1 MAIIKKFF
9 KFLRNVMIFI
19 IVQAFVFITY
29 DAAMVFYGPFENTK
43 EMLVTT
49 AMTTLKHQYLVKM
62 FLSEKEIDRIME
74 KNKIVSAGKYSDTSA
89 IAVSNF
95 TNTDS
100 DQNDSD
106 NQNKSS
112 NNYAAKASD
121 PGTIN
126 LVDISNGKYKGY
138 LLLISNPARVKIGT
152 TDKLGTYGMK
162 LEDIVKKY
170 DATAA
175 INAGGFVDTDGMGN
189 GGTATGVVMENGNI
203 LCGKEG
209 EKYLTIGFDENSAFV
224 LGEFTIEEMK
234 ERKIRD
240 AVSFD
245 PFIIV
250 NGEPQIESGNV
261 GWGLAP
267 RTAIGQKKDGTVV
280 FLVIDGRQLG
290 SVGAT
295 LAEVQ
300 DILLKNDVY
309 NAANLDGGSS
319 TQLIYENKTI
329 NHPCSSAGPRYIPTA
344 FIVK

>member
-1 MAIIKKFF
+1 
-9 KFLRNVMIFI
+9 MIFI
-19 IVQAFVFITY
+19 IVQAFIFITY
-29 DAAMVFYGPFENTK
+29 DVAMVFYGPFENTK

-49 AMTTLKHQYLVKM
+49 AMTTLKHQYLVKI
-62 FLSEKEIDRIME
+62 FLSEKEIDKIME
-74 KNKIVSAGKYSDTSA
+74 KNKIISAGKYSDTSA

-95 TNTDS
+95 TDTD
-100 DQNDSD
+100 D
-106 NQNKSS
+106 S
-112 NNYAAKASD
+112 NNLSNNAIKNSD

-138 LLLISNPARVKIGT
+138 LLFISNPSRVKIGT

-170 DATAA
+170 NAVAA
-175 INAGGFVDTDGMGN
+175 INAGGFVDTNGMGN
-189 GGTATGVVMENGNI
+189 GGTATGVVMEDGNV
-203 LCGKEG
+203 LCGQDG

-234 ERKIRD
+234 KKKIRD